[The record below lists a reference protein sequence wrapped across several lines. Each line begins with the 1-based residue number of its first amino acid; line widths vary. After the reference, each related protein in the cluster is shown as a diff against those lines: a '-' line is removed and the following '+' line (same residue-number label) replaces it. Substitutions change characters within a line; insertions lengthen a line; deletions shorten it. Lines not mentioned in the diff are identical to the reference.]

1 MHAVILSD
9 FAVPSGGA
17 PKVAIESAMAL
28 ADAGVGVTFIHAI
41 EGADP
46 RLEHASIRRIG
57 FGFKDVWELSAA
69 KGAVRGVWNGAA
81 ARKLA
86 AVLSPLRQAGGT
98 VLHLHQWTRAF
109 SPSIFKVLVASG
121 MPLAVT
127 AHDYFLS
134 CPNGVYYRFERE
146 APCTVRPLSL
156 SCLSANCDARS
167 FAHKTVRVARS
178 FATARAIAGKDFDV
192 VHVSDRGR
200 QTLMWF
206 LPANLRHHRID
217 NPIPLAKGPIAIIR
231 PEARFAYI
239 GRLTREKGAVVAAH
253 AARLAEAPILFIGDG
268 PAEAEIR
275 GANPQAEIS
284 GWRSRAEIDRM
295 LRGDIRAVL
304 APSLWYETGPLTV
317 YEAAAAGVAAIASDR
332 CGAAERV
339 KHGATGFIV
348 APQAEALAPVMRRM
362 LEGGTAQRLG
372 MEAYGAYWADP
383 PTPAAHAKRLISL
396 YQEMLARQAGREAAA

>member
-1 MHAVILSD
+1 MHAVIFSD

-17 PKVAIESAMAL
+17 QKVAIESAVAL
-28 ADAGVGVTFIHAI
+28 ADAGVKVTLIHSI
-41 EGADP
+41 EGEDE
-46 RLEHASIRRIG
+46 RLDHPSIRRVALG
-57 FGFKDVWELSAA
+57 CKDVWKLSAA
-69 KGAVRGVWNGAA
+69 KGAIKGVWNVAA

-86 AVLSPLRQAGGT
+86 AILPPLAQGGDT

-109 SPSIFKVLVASG
+109 SPSILKVLLASR

-146 APCTVRPLSL
+146 APCALTPLSL
-156 SCLSANCDARS
+156 RCLVANCDPRS
-167 FAHKTVRVARS
+167 FAHKGVRVARS
-178 FATARAIAGKDFDV
+178 FATARAIARKPFDV

-200 QTLMWF
+200 DTLIGF
-206 LPANLRHHRID
+206 LPSGLRHHRID

-239 GRLTREKGAVVAAH
+239 GRLTKEKGAVVAAR
-253 AARLAEAPILFIGDG
+253 AALLAAAPILFIGEG

-275 GANPQAEIS
+275 AANPRAEIS
-284 GWRSRAEIDRM
+284 GWRSRAEIDEM
-295 LRGDIRAVL
+295 LRGEMRAVL

-317 YEAAAAGVAAIASDR
+317 YEAAAAGVPAIASDR

-339 KHGATGFIV
+339 KHAATGFIV
-348 APQAEALAPVMRRM
+348 EPKAEALASAMRRLM
-362 LEGGTAQRLG
+362 EGGTAQRLG

-396 YQEMLARQAGREAAA
+396 YEEMLSRDADRLATA